1 MKKQHKIVSLLLV
14 FSLLLGSLVF
24 TVSADSTGGDGDTSQ
39 PAYTSVA
46 TSNPADVLAAMR
58 YDADDN
64 LLGTPT
70 LSTAASNGWGSSDA
84 RQSYIITN
92 NETGDV
98 YYKETS
104 DGSLAAANEYINL
117 NFKRSVSLLY
127 DAGYNEY
134 VIFEYDLAHEATSG
148 TYIKE
153 GAPVSSAALVQ
164 TAIVRGS
171 TKGTSF
177 GNNKA
182 QYLRDMAVNPGFT
195 HVTTVYDFT
204 SGNAYVFIDGYLA
217 NIDLTYDALT
227 SAVHT
232 QYLAGESGM
241 TIAETRIGSN
251 SCDTMHLD
259 NVYVRYE
266 RNAVASDTLDAALA
280 SGKLSDWNN
289 NIFDE
294 SYASPEPYWDTTTV
308 VANDYGYI
316 GSITDGYNTA
326 VDMLTPG
333 NLITGASRAN
343 ASSEALLNAGLP
355 ANGAYLDSYKVHPSG
370 SSNAYFLF
378 VANQT
383 YQPGFAASNKLND
396 KDGNGS
402 GDNDNNPFISAPITY
417 TDFSVASGTKAMYVF
432 EVDIASHSELLKD
445 VNVQL
450 EIRNN
455 STGGGFPFSQEV
467 EFADYVSPTNK
478 WVRFTLVGDIA
489 TNKLYVFVDGK
500 LMGTAGYAYN
510 AAQLVSG
517 ETTLEARSAR
527 IQLSTN
533 SVLPTVE
540 LGQSLA
546 IDNIYENIYV
556 DGNTSLSAAI
566 SSGSLSDWDGYRAF
580 KSGTYLPEVARVNG
594 VTYYNEAA
602 LAQDLRTNDY
612 LEIEFL
618 ATPFTP
624 VVLAADATV
633 NTNGLD
639 FAELITLGEG
649 AEVTGAEGNKV
660 FVSSPYIP
668 SFSSTLI
675 GDGTTAVSSF
685 PYLKDT
691 AATHNTVGGISEVNK
706 GCFNYYVM
714 DNGDGSDLYYMLT
727 PTATTSP
734 ANTFI
739 NVSYTGTSITETT
752 YTIIDIDVAT
762 QTEFIDM
769 LALNVINRSDKG
781 GNYPADGTS
790 VNISDYLR
798 PSDTWAHIT
807 LVVDYGDNVQHV
819 FVNGVYAGLAGKANN
834 RSSNSGESIADHIAA
849 GNFATSSLRI
859 NMPGSTAMDLTDTAL
874 IDNVCAKV
882 YASNA
887 AAGDIEACISAG
899 TLDGYTYE
907 VKGRAGEALPKL
919 ATVNGTTYGNVHTL
933 SQALV
938 TNEELDVEFHYSPAL
953 PATVRANATVDTNG
967 LANTVSVDPS
977 CTSTIN
983 GEIIK
988 VVSPFV
994 QNKDSL
1000 GMTTDPKT
1008 MVNALKADVAGNIF
1022 NTMQLVSNTGG
1033 GWGSVGA
1040 RQTEII
1046 SNPITGETFLRES
1059 PNGTVAD
1066 SGNEYVNYMFPTI
1079 ALKYDA
1085 NYTEYFVADFDLAY
1099 EGAFDKLMF
1108 QFIPRNSGSGRWGT
1122 DVRIDTLGLT
1132 EGEMAHVTAVCD
1144 FTSAKAHLFVDG
1156 EYLKTVDNGAVN
1168 STGHTEYK
1176 GGTALN
1182 FAELKIGSNSNQTI
1196 YLANMCLRYYKT
1208 PVGTGELAS
1217 VINNQD
1223 ISLWGQDVYTNG
1235 NISELP
1241 AIANMDGVD
1250 YSGVASL
1257 SAAMHSTL
1265 LAGKVAN
1272 IELLHDSDVE
1282 IPVSCD
1288 AIINTNGLNNN
1299 IVAADG
1305 RAITYDG
1312 NRIYVTAPN
1321 LDAYH
1326 ETSGNNI
1333 LSIVKSGVT
1342 GNLFASVNL
1351 ANYNATGLRG
1361 SYIATNLE
1369 TGEKFGYDGLYDKT
1383 AEFTG
1388 SNSYIEFRPTASKI
1402 PYELGVNQY
1411 IVYDLDIAIE
1421 DYDVYF
1427 PIASITRQNN
1437 AGGTGVEGV
1446 WGTNSFNL
1454 NTYFRGRV
1462 AEGEFAH
1469 VTIIASPDTR
1479 QMHVFINN
1487 ELAVSV
1493 DNGVAPDFDTSKSPY
1508 FETLRFCGGQPAAFF
1523 YDNVLIREFK
1533 DATVANAIS
1542 AGSLSGWASGVY
1554 VGGYDMPEMPTL
1566 ATVDGTPY
1574 TSAEELETLFS
1585 ESREELTV
1593 DFQRLPFSPITI
1605 TVDATIE
1612 THGWLQG
1619 DLIVLGEDTTATLAG
1634 STLTVD
1640 GPFIESSDSTDVD
1653 GTNLNSAI
1661 ADTDGND
1668 ISYAYSANDYSFD
1681 FKEITPYGSNN
1692 PYFLM
1697 YPAVDNSDSHNSFV
1711 TLQIDNSISITSTS
1725 YFVLDID
1732 LATESEAINNLT
1744 LGVSQRTTG
1753 TASKFSDSAQV
1764 LISDYITPSDNWT
1777 HVTLV
1782 GDFQDN
1788 ILYIFTDGVLAGTI
1802 ANGANVNK
1810 DTAEASAYHP
1820 SDIRINLGTQIA
1832 LDRTDTVLFDNVS
1845 IRYYASNAEAGDIE
1859 AAIAD
1864 GNFTDWAS
1872 YTAGRSGEAL
1882 PSIATVNGKSYGNI
1896 NTANEALT
1904 STEEL
1909 TVTLD
1914 KTPFAGAVTISA
1926 PAILKSNGLAYNL
1939 SAYVQVESDNGTVTV
1954 IKLLD
1959 DVHVSVTVSGVVIYD
1974 EYVRPGTDIQ
1984 ETLES
1989 FGSHGTSVVAGSGE
2003 IFTNV
2008 NWSIAPDVAV
2018 GDTDYVGTGT
2028 AYTNLFYVYDAN
2040 GAQVSADY
2048 TVAGLENIIRSS
2060 DTRSIVLNDNI
2071 DIASQAITWGRGTKN
2086 LYLNGYTV
2094 NFPGNGNHA
2103 FSVSSSSETINFYGP
2118 GMLSDMNHTAT
2129 QQFIFANWGWA
2140 GKVTLNNLSLE
2151 LSSSLATIRDG
2162 GSIDINNCTV
2172 NSVSLYNSAFVNIG
2186 EMYGTAGQHTT
2197 TAATL
2202 NITDSYLSYRTF
2214 GGTGTMFNHKI
2225 VSGYK
2230 MGDTS
2235 TAPLVDPN
2243 HRINIKGSTIIAEA
2257 AVLASYQ
2264 TGAWNT
2270 EKTNYDTATAGDDV
2284 VSNLVVNVQDSK
2296 LIAKTLW
2303 GGSKFLATV
2312 NIGNNTSVNSALNN
2326 HASFA
2331 SATLAEGVVA
2341 TKSNDHL
2348 ADTTYTSYYAS
2359 VTWENDTTEKWAHGS
2374 TPVASNPLVKV
2385 EKVSGGKSY
2394 TFINKLTEAPF
2405 DLSASLTLGS
2415 DITFNIYISYE
2426 DPIEALIVNGET
2438 LEASEKLIG
2447 GTTLVWAYTVKLDPA
2462 YAAADFDMI
2471 FKLSDGSTI
2480 VRQISVADYAS
2491 LVYNRYSENAEVKA
2505 LTSNTLNYIKA
2516 SAEYFGVN
2524 ANLAEINTL
2533 LSSNNAVIYDLPTSS
2548 TTNASAINS
2557 YVTSIQL
2564 NVMSTLRFRFNLAS
2578 GVDGNDVVIKV
2589 GGEAKQT
2596 YVTGSYVEVELR
2608 AYEMSGTI
2616 TIEVAGASG
2625 TTDLAYYCAAVLAG
2639 KGTSGTQ
2646 ARRYELLYT
2655 RGGMLSAIYSYAVA
2669 ASAYKSTL

>member
-46 TSNPADVLAAMR
+46 TSNPADILAAMR
-58 YDADDN
+58 YDADNN
-64 LLGTPT
+64 LLSTPY
-70 LSTAASNGWGSSDA
+70 LSTGASSGWGSSDA
-84 RQSYIITN
+84 RQSFIITN

-104 DGSLAAANEYINL
+104 DGSLGAKNEYINL
-117 NFKRSVSLLY
+117 YFTLTNLLY

-134 VIFEYDLAHEATSG
+134 IILEYDLAHEAVSG
-148 TYIKE
+148 TYIN
-153 GAPVSSAALVQ
+153 GDTTASSAALVQ

-171 TKGTSF
+171 AGTSY

-182 QYLRDMAVNPGFT
+182 QYLKDLAVNPGFT

-217 NIDLTYDALT
+217 NIDLTYDAMA
-227 SAVHT
+227 SDVHT
-232 QYLAGESGM
+232 QYLAGTSGI
-241 TIAETRIGSN
+241 TITEARIGSN

-259 NVYVRYE
+259 NMYVRYE

-294 SYASPEPYWDTTTV
+294 SYASPEPYWDITTV
-308 VANDYGYI
+308 VDNDYGYI
-316 GSITDGYNTA
+316 GSISATDGKNTA
-326 VDMLTPG
+326 VDILTPG
-333 NLITGASRAN
+333 NLITNASRAN

-370 SSNAYFLF
+370 SSNGYFLF
-378 VANQT
+378 VANQDF
-383 YQPGFAASNKLND
+383 QPGKATGSN
-396 KDGNGS
+396 
-402 GDNDNNPFISAPITY
+402 NNPFISAPMTY
-417 TDFSVASGTKAMYVF
+417 TDFSIASGTKAMYVF
-432 EVDIASHSELLKD
+432 EIDVASHSELLKD
-445 VNVQL
+445 ANVQL
-450 EIRNN
+450 EFRNN
-455 STGGGFPFSQEV
+455 STGGGYPFSQEV
-467 EFADYVSPTNK
+467 EFADYVAPTNK
-478 WVRFTLVGDIA
+478 WVRFTLVGDVA

-510 AAQLVSG
+510 AAQLASG

-527 IQLSTN
+527 VQLSTN

-618 ATPFTP
+618 STPFTP

-639 FAELITLGEG
+639 FAELVTLSEG

-675 GDGTTAVSSF
+675 GDGTTTVSSF

-691 AATHNTVGGISEVNK
+691 AATHNTVGSISETNK
-706 GCFNYYVM
+706 GSFNYYVM

-739 NVSYTGTSITETT
+739 GVNYTSTSITETT

-762 QTEFIDM
+762 QTEFIDQ
-769 LALNVINRSDKG
+769 LALNVINRSSKG

-819 FVNGVYAGLAGKANN
+819 FVNGGYAGLAGYANN
-834 RSSNSGESIADHIAA
+834 RNSNSGESIADHIAA
-849 GNFATSSLRI
+849 GSFATSSLRI
-859 NMPGSTAMDLTDTAL
+859 NMPGSVALDLTDTAL

-882 YASNA
+882 YASNT

-899 TLDGYTYE
+899 TLDGYTYA

-919 ATVNGTTYGNVHTL
+919 ATVNGKTYGNVHTL
-933 SQALV
+933 SRALV

-967 LANTVSVDPS
+967 LANTVSIDPS
-977 CTSTIN
+977 CTSTTN

-1000 GMTTDPKT
+1000 GMTTDTKT
-1008 MVNALKADVAGNIF
+1008 MVSALKANVPGNIF
-1022 NTMQLVSNTGG
+1022 NTIQLVSNTSG
-1033 GWGSVGA
+1033 GWGSDGA

-1059 PNGTVAD
+1059 ANGTLT
-1066 SGNEYVNYMFPTI
+1066 GTNEYANYMFPTI

-1099 EGAFDKLMF
+1099 EGAFDGLMF
-1108 QFIPRNSGSGRWGT
+1108 QVIPRNNGGRWGT
-1122 DVRIDTLGLT
+1122 DVRINTLGLT
-1132 EGEMAHVTAVCD
+1132 EGEMSHVTAVYD

-1168 STGHTEYK
+1168 STGHTEYM
-1176 GGTALN
+1176 GGTTLN

-1208 PVGTGELAS
+1208 PVGTGVLAS

-1223 ISLWGQDVYTNG
+1223 ISLWSQDVYTNG
-1235 NISELP
+1235 NTSELP
-1241 AIANMDGVD
+1241 AIANMDGVN

-1272 IELLHDSDVE
+1272 IELLHESDVK

-1288 AIINTNGLNNN
+1288 ATINTNGLNNN

-1305 RAITYDG
+1305 CAITYDG

-1326 ETSGNNI
+1326 ELTGSNI

-1342 GNLFASVNL
+1342 GNLFASVIPQ
-1351 ANYNATGLRG
+1351 NYNTTGLRG

-1388 SNSYIEFRPTASKI
+1388 TNSYIEFRPTSSKI

-1421 DYDVYF
+1421 DYDIYF
-1427 PIASITRQNN
+1427 PVASITRQDN
-1437 AGGTGVEGV
+1437 AAGTGVEGV
-1446 WGTNSFNL
+1446 WGTSNPNL
-1454 NTYFRGRV
+1454 NTCFRGRV

-1469 VTIIASPDTR
+1469 VTIIASPDTK

-1487 ELAVSV
+1487 ELVVSV

-1508 FETLRFCGGQPAAFF
+1508 FETLRFSGGQPAAFF
-1523 YDNVLIREFK
+1523 YDNVLIREVK

-1574 TSAEELETLFS
+1574 TNAEELETLFS

-1634 STLTVD
+1634 SILTVD

-1653 GTNLNSAI
+1653 GTNFNSAI

-1668 ISYAYSANDYSFD
+1668 ISSARGQNDYSFD

-1697 YPAVDNSDSHNSFV
+1697 YPAVDNSDSYNSYVSF
-1711 TLQIDNSISITSTS
+1711 QIDNSISITTTS

-1732 LATESEAINNLT
+1732 LATESEAINDLA

-1810 DTAEASAYHP
+1810 DTADASAYNP
-1820 SDIRINLGTQIA
+1820 SDIRINLGAGIA
-1832 LDRTDTVLFDNVS
+1832 LDQTDTVLFDNVS
-1845 IRYYASNAEAGDIE
+1845 IRYYASNAAAGDIE

-1939 SAYVQVESDNGTVTV
+1939 VAYVKVESDNGTVTV

-1959 DVHVSVTVSGVVIYD
+1959 DIHVSVTVSGVVIYD

-1989 FGSHGTSVVAGSGE
+1989 LGSHGTSVVAGSGE

-2008 NWSIAPDVAV
+2008 NWSVAPDVAV

-2028 AYTNLFYVYDAN
+2028 AYTNLFYAYDAN

-2048 TVAGLENIIRSS
+2048 TVAGLENIIRSG

-2094 NFPGNGNHA
+2094 NFPGNGNHS

-2118 GMLSDMNHTAT
+2118 GMLSDMNHTST

-2140 GKVTLNNLSLE
+2140 GKVTLNNLNLE

-2172 NSVSLYNSAFVNIG
+2172 NSVSLYNAAFVNIG
-2186 EMYGTAGQHTT
+2186 EMYGTAGNHTA

-2202 NITDSYLSYRTF
+2202 NITDSYLSYRTY

-2257 AVLASYQ
+2257 AMLASYQ

-2270 EKTNYDTATAGDDV
+2270 TSTNYDTATAGDDV
-2284 VSNLVVNVQDSK
+2284 VSNLVVNVEGSK

-2303 GGSKFLATV
+2303 SGSKFLATV

-2385 EKVSGGKSY
+2385 EKVSGGKHY
-2394 TFINKLTEAPF
+2394 TFNNKLTEAPF

-2447 GTTLVWAYTVKLDPA
+2447 GTTLVWAYTVKLDPT

-2471 FKLSDGSTI
+2471 FKLSDDSTI

-2491 LVYNRYSENAEVKA
+2491 LVYNKYSENAEVKA

-2516 SAEYFGVN
+2516 SATYFGVN
-2524 ANLAEINTL
+2524 ANLAEIDTL
-2533 LSSNNAVIYDLPTSS
+2533 LSSNDAVIYDLPTSS

-2557 YVTSIQL
+2557 YVTSVQL

-2616 TIEVAGASG
+2616 TIEVADASG